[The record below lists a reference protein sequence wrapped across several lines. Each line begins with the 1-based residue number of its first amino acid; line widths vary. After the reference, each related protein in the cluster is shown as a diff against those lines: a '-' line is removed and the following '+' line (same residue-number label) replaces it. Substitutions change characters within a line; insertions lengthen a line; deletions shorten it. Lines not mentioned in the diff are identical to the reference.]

1 MKKVKLI
8 CIIGGIVGTLLL
20 VAPCALAVV
29 SILGGNIPVNIVGG
43 ADGPTFK
50 LILERHIWL
59 SWIGIS
65 MILSCVIFFI
75 RHRRYIKNR

>member
-1 MKKVKLI
+1 MKKVKLS
-8 CIIGGIVGTLLL
+8 CSIGGIIGAILMILPFLL
-20 VAPCALAVV
+20 ATAR
-29 SILGGNIPVNIVGG
+29 ILWGDAPVNIVGG